1 MPPPPIECGKKGHRF
16 TVKRIIEDPTVY
28 AGKRECVPP
37 AVIRRLPR
45 YHRFLGEMLRSG
57 KLRTSSSELSQ
68 CMGVTSSQSRQDLNY
83 FGGFGQQGYGY
94 NVKFL
99 HDSIADLLGMEEGF
113 SVVIIGAG
121 NLGRALVHSH
131 MFEHRGITRLA
142 MFDVDPAII
151 GTEINGIPVY
161 SVEDLIPFCQQN
173 AVDIGVLTT
182 PKDEAP
188 FVAEQLA
195 RAGVSGIW
203 NFSNMEISLPEYD
216 VAIENMHMGDSL
228 MALCY
233 GLKTKKLLKKE

>member
-1 MPPPPIECGKKGHRF
+1 
-16 TVKRIIEDPTVY
+16 
-28 AGKRECVPP
+28 
-37 AVIRRLPR
+37 
-45 YHRFLGEMLRSG
+45 
-57 KLRTSSSELSQ
+57 
-68 CMGVTSSQSRQDLNY
+68 
-83 FGGFGQQGYGY
+83 
-94 NVKFL
+94 
-99 HDSIADLLGMEEGF
+99 
-113 SVVIIGAG
+113 
-121 NLGRALVHSH
+121 

-161 SVEDLIPFCQQN
+161 SVEELIPFCQQN